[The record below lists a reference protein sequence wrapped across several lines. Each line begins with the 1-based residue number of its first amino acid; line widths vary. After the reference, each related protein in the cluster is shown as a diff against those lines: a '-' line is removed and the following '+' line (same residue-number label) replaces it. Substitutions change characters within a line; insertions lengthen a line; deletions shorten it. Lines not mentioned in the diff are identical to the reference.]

1 MYERFTD
8 RSRNVMQLANQEAQR
23 YKHEFIGTEH
33 ILLGL
38 AKEDSGVAANV
49 LKVFG
54 VEPVRIIAQI
64 ERLLQEGPP
73 GGRTDRLPQTPRA
86 KNVIMYSMEEAQ
98 SLKHDYVGTEHLLL
112 GLLREEEGVAAQVL
126 MNLGVRLD
134 TARAEIRAILS
145 WLSEH
150 DESGEYSPQSRIH
163 FDKDHPKTV
172 EEPPEACPK
181 STPPAACPKCGG
193 HLVRVLWHCVH
204 LSGQDQKDVGQERRS
219 SVSALIW
226 RDRRGHAC
234 VVHPIGPRSTR
245 LRCRTTNC
253 SLPRKPLWLPRI
265 LTGLKVQGCSIET
278 EAAKF
283 AGR

>member
-86 KNVIMYSMEEAQ
+86 KNVIMYSMEEARVASTIMSERNISCSGCCVRRKG
-98 SLKHDYVGTEHLLL
+98 SL
-112 GLLREEEGVAAQVL
+112 
-126 MNLGVRLD
+126 
-134 TARAEIRAILS
+134 
-145 WLSEH
+145 
-150 DESGEYSPQSRIH
+150 
-163 FDKDHPKTV
+163 
-172 EEPPEACPK
+172 
-181 STPPAACPKCGG
+181 PKC
-193 HLVRVLWHCVH
+193 
-204 LSGQDQKDVGQERRS
+204 
-219 SVSALIW
+219 
-226 RDRRGHAC
+226 
-234 VVHPIGPRSTR
+234 
-245 LRCRTTNC
+245 
-253 SLPRKPLWLPRI
+253 
-265 LTGLKVQGCSIET
+265 
-278 EAAKF
+278 
-283 AGR
+283 